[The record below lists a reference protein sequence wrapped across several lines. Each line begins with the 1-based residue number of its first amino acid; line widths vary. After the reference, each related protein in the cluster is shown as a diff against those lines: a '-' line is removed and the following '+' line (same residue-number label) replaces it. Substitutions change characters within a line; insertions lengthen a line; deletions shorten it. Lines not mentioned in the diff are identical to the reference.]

1 MAKEFVETVKLF
13 LQEDE
18 ALVCIIGAIF
28 KPFKIQRGHE
38 ARSPFAPY
46 LFNHSWQNSQHH
58 GEDGRKYKGSK
69 GHKTHGWGQATNIHL
84 VCT

>member
-28 KPFKIQRGHE
+28 KPFKIQRGMKQGAH
-38 ARSPFAPY
+38 SPLTA
-46 LFNHSWQNSQHH
+46 LIIVGKNSRHH
-58 GEDGRKYKGSK
+58 GEDGRKYKRSK
-69 GHKTHGWGQATNIHL
+69 RHKTPRWGQATNIHL
-84 VCT
+84 VCK